1 MPKILR
7 IKKAKM
13 FIDIDCTQT
22 KKYNQNAYGDYF
34 TSKKYQDE
42 AKLIAV
48 LSDGLGSGIKA
59 NILSCMTATMLLK
72 FIEGDQI
79 PISKAAEI
87 IMNSLPV
94 CQVRKISYSTFSA
107 IEVDEEGNAMIV
119 EEGNPEFIWLRNGEV
134 LKPEYEEKPSKTF
147 KNRCLKLYKIKCK
160 LGDRLIFC
168 SDGVTQSGLGGGR
181 LKLGLRREGLIT
193 LIEDKLKETPDVSA
207 TELSQYIVNQA
218 RNIETDRLP
227 KDDISA
233 CVLYFREP
241 RESLIFTGPPFH
253 QEKDSEYAQLFA
265 DFKGKKAIAG
275 GTTANLISRE
285 LNIPITMDTQI
296 SIGKLPSCSFMKGVD
311 LVTEGILTLTK
322 TLEYLESG
330 NYDIDNAAGKLVKFL
345 LDSDCISFMVGAKL
359 NQAHYDPALPI
370 EIEIR
375 KNIIK
380 KMANVLQDKYYKRV
394 NIQYM

>member
-1 MPKILR
+1 M
-7 IKKAKM
+7 
-13 FIDIDCTQT
+13 
-22 KKYNQNAYGDYF
+22 KKYNQNAFGDYF
-34 TSKKYQDE
+34 ISKRYPAE

-107 IEVDEEGNAMIV
+107 IEVDDDGNAKIV
-119 EEGNPEFIWLRNGEV
+119 EEGNPEFIWIRNNEV
-134 LKPEYEEKPSKTF
+134 MRPEFRSIPSKTF
-147 KNRCLKLYKIKCK
+147 KNRCLKVYKINLK

-168 SDGVTQSGLGGGR
+168 SDGVTQAGLGGGR

-193 LIEDKLKETPDVSA
+193 ILQDKLNEHPDISS

-218 RNIETDRLP
+218 KNIETDRFA

-241 RESLIFTGPPFH
+241 REALVFTGPPFH
-253 QEKDSEYAQLFA
+253 QEKDKEYAQMFEK
-265 DFKGKKAIAG
+265 FKGKKAIAG

-285 LNIPITMDTQI
+285 LNRPITMDSTI
-296 SIGKLPSCSFMKGVD
+296 SIGKLPSCSYMEGVD

-322 TLEYLESG
+322 TLEYLEASTP
-330 NYDIDNAAGKLVKFL
+330 NIDNAAGKLVKFL
-345 LDSDCISFMVGAKL
+345 LDSDCITFMVGAKL

-380 KMANVLQDKYYKRV
+380 KMADVLRDKYFKKV
-394 NIQYM
+394 TIQYM